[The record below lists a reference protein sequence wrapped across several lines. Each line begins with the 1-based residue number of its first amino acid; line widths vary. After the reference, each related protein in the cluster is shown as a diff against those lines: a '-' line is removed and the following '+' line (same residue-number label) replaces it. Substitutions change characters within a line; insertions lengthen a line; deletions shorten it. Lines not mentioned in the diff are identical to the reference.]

1 MRLNPA
7 QKESAALALRCCAR
21 DMPAGAFPKRLPAG
35 LAVLFGE
42 HPFPQ
47 PCREVHS
54 RRLPI

>member
-1 MRLNPA
+1 MKLNPA
-7 QKESAALALRCCAR
+7 QEGPTALTLRSCALG
-21 DMPAGAFPKRLPAG
+21 MPAGAPPRRLPAG

-47 PCREVHS
+47 PRREVYP

>member
-1 MRLNPA
+1 MKLNPA
-7 QKESAALALRCCAR
+7 QERPTALTLRSCALGV
-21 DMPAGAFPKRLPAG
+21 PAGAPPRRLPAE

-47 PCREVHS
+47 PCREVYP